1 MSRRATVALALVL
14 LCAGAGAFILQRNPP
29 PSPIAAPLDRKP
41 ALALLTSLPLLFGEA
56 FALDAGGSAALA
68 RLETHYRVTPVAVAD
83 AASLKGLG
91 LLLMAHP
98 RAQPA
103 EVLVEL
109 DAWVRRGGRVVLLA
123 DPRLEW
129 PSERALGD
137 RLRPPPDFSDT
148 GLLAHWGLGLEGPVA
163 IGPRVATVR
172 GQTVMT
178 ASPGALTSQSAGCSV
193 ERGGLVAICR
203 VGRGTAVVI
212 ADADFLNVGGAAAL
226 DGPTGGN
233 LDFLIAALRRAE
245 SR

>member
-1 MSRRATVALALVL
+1 MSRRTLLAMALVL
-14 LCAGAGAFILQRNPP
+14 LCAGAGAFILQRDPP
-29 PSPIAAPLDRKP
+29 PAPTAAPLDRKP
-41 ALALLTSLPLLFGEA
+41 ALALLTSLPLLFGED
-56 FALDAGGSAALA
+56 FTLDSGGSPALT
-68 RLETHYRVTPVAVAD
+68 RLETRYRVVPVAVAD
-83 AASLKGLG
+83 AASLKGLR

-137 RLRPPPDFSDT
+137 RLRPPPDFADT
-148 GLLAHWGLGLEGPVA
+148 GLLGHWGLGLDGP
-163 IGPRVATVR
+163 IGTGPRMAQGPGTAVL
-172 GQTVMT
+172 T
-178 ASPGALTSQSAGCSV
+178 ASPGTLTSRNDRCRV
-193 ERGGLVAICR
+193 ESGGLVARCR
-203 VGRGTAVVI
+203 IGRGTAMVI
-212 ADADFLNVGGAAAL
+212 ADADFLNVTGEGAL

-233 LDFLIAALRRAE
+233 LDFLMAILRRAE